1 MTEASGKRVNT
12 PSDLEVRREAIIA
25 CRDPSRTCI
34 TVCGGTGCRVYGSE
48 KVIDAL
54 RAEIARKGIEADVR
68 MTGCHGFCEQGPVMV
83 IQPQGIFYKSVK
95 LEDVPDII
103 HKTVERDEIIERLLY
118 TDPITDEK
126 IVHEHQVPFYARQ
139 TRHLLNL
146 NGLIDPTSIEDYIAI
161 GGYGALAKVL
171 GGMSPEEVIETISKA
186 GLRGRG
192 GAGFPTG
199 LKWKFCRAAPGDVK
213 YVICNADEGDPGAY
227 MDRSIVEGNPHRVLE
242 GMIIGAYAIGAAHGF
257 IYIRAEYPLAIKHL
271 EIALAQMSEHGLLGE
286 NILGSG
292 FDFDIEIRIGAG
304 AFVCGEE
311 TALMASIEGQIG
323 EPRPRPPFPAQS
335 GLWGQPTNIN
345 NVKSW
350 ANVPLIMEKGADWYA
365 SIGTEDSKG
374 TKIFSMVG
382 KINNTGLVEVPMG
395 ISLRELIYEIGGGIP
410 AGKAFKAAQLG
421 GPSGGCI
428 PAEHL
433 DVPIDYQSLA
443 SLGAIMGSGGLVI
456 TDEDTCMV
464 DLARYFM
471 SFTQEESCGKCV
483 PCRVGTKAM
492 LSTLERICAGQ
503 GQPGD
508 IEYLEELA
516 QEVKA
521 SSLCGLGQTAPNPVL
536 TTIRYFRDE
545 YEAHIRERRCPAGD
559 CTALVRAKCV
569 NACPAEVDV
578 PSYVS
583 LVAQGYYAEALQVHR
598 RRNPFALACGRICP
612 AFCETKCRRVELDQP
627 VAIRQIKRFMA
638 DHELEQP
645 WTPPQLE
652 GPKMEKVAVIGA
664 GPAGLTAALR
674 LAQKGYPVTVF
685 EALPV
690 AGGMMAV
697 GIPEYRL
704 PRDILNVEIENIE
717 RAGVEIRLNTVLGTD
732 FSLDELLDRDG
743 YRSVILAVGAHKSR
757 ELGLEGEEMEGVYHG
772 TQFLRDI
779 ALGNPPDGSTELAEV
794 LRGKRVAVVGGGDVA
809 IDAVRSAWRLN
820 AAEVHL
826 VYRRSRADMPAHDDE
841 VEGAE
846 KEGIHFHFLTNPS
859 RVIGNGKVAGVE
871 LIRQELGEFDA
882 SGRRR
887 PTPIAGSEFTLN
899 VEVLIPAI
907 GQEPDLT
914 WKDGDST
921 IETGRG
927 ATLIVNE
934 GLATTRAGVFA
945 AGDAVL
951 GPATVIEA
959 VAQGNQVAD
968 EVDHYLRTGRSELIV
983 VRPGYE
989 IIEQQFDLEQYAEA
1003 TRPQTREI
1011 PVEERRGNFDEVE
1024 LLFDEKTIREECKR
1038 CLRCDLEWL
1047 EEMGLEYAPVP
1058 ERELVVERPVLPALD
1073 GRPGSE
1079 GEGRSA

>member
-1 MTEASGKRVNT
+1 MTRASGKRVNT
-12 PSDLEVRREAIIA
+12 PSDLETRREAIVA
-25 CRDPSRTCI
+25 SRDSSRTCVTI
-34 TVCGGTGCRVYGSE
+34 CGGTGCRVYGSE
-48 KVIDAL
+48 KVIETL
-54 RAEIARKGIEADVR
+54 RAGISKRGIEADVR
-68 MTGCHGFCEQGPVMV
+68 MTGCHGFCEQGPVVV
-83 IQPQGIFYKSVK
+83 IQPQGIFYRSVK

-103 HKTVERDEIIERLLY
+103 HETLEQGKVIERLLY
-118 TDPITDEK
+118 ADPITGEK
-126 IVHEHQVPFYARQ
+126 IVHEHDVPFYARQ
-139 TRHLLNL
+139 TRHLLSL
-146 NGLIDPTSIEDYIAI
+146 NGLIDPTSIEDYIAV
-161 GGYGALAKVL
+161 GGYGALAKML
-171 GGMSPEEVIETISKA
+171 SGMSPEEVIGEVSRA

-192 GAGFPTG
+192 GAGFSTG
-199 LKWKFCRAAPGDVK
+199 LKWEFCRHAPGDVK
-213 YVICNADEGDPGAY
+213 YIVCNADEGDPGAY

-242 GMIIGAYAIGAAHGF
+242 GMLIGAYAIGAARGF
-257 IYIRAEYPLAIKHL
+257 IYIRGEYPLAIKHL
-271 EIALAQMSEHGLLGE
+271 EIALEQMREYGLLGN

-292 FDFDIEIRIGAG
+292 FDFDVEIRMGAG

-311 TALMASIEGQIG
+311 TALMASIEGRVG

-335 GLWGQPTNIN
+335 GLWGKPTNIN

-350 ANVPLIMEKGADWYA
+350 ANIPLIIEKGADWYA
-365 SIGTEDSKG
+365 SIGTENSKG

-395 ISLRELIYEIGGGIP
+395 ISLRELVYEIGGGIP
-410 AGKAFKAAQLG
+410 GGKAFKAAQIG

-433 DVPIDYQSLA
+433 GVPIDYQSLT

-516 QEVKA
+516 REVKA

-545 YEAHIRERRCPAGD
+545 YEAHIREHRCAAGV
-559 CTALVRAKCV
+559 CTALVRAKCT

-578 PSYVS
+578 PSYIS
-583 LVAQGYYAEALQVHR
+583 LVAQGRYAEALEVHR
-598 RRNPFALACGRICP
+598 RRNPFALACGRVCP
-612 AFCETKCRRVELDQP
+612 AFCEAKCRRTELDQP

-638 DHELEQP
+638 DHELERP
-645 WTPPQLE
+645 WTPPLLE
-652 GPKMEKVAVIGA
+652 EAKTEKVAVIGA

-704 PRDILNVEIENIE
+704 PRDILDAEIENIK
-717 RAGVEIRLNTVLGTD
+717 RAGVEIRLNAALGKD
-732 FSLDELLDRDG
+732 FTLGDLLDGDG
-743 YRSVILAVGAHKSR
+743 YKAVILTIGAHKSR
-757 ELGLEGEEMEGVYHG
+757 ELHVEGEEMEGVYHG
-772 TQFLRDI
+772 TQFLCDI
-779 ALGNPPDGSTELAEV
+779 ALGKSPDV
-794 LRGKRVAVVGGGDVA
+794 RGKRVAVVGGGDVA
-809 IDAVRSAWRLN
+809 IDAVRSAWRLG

-826 VYRRSRADMPAHDDE
+826 VYRRSRADMPARDDE
-841 VEGAE
+841 VEAAE
-846 KEGIHFHFLTNPS
+846 KEGIQFHFLTNPS
-859 RVIGNGKVAGVE
+859 RVIGNDKVTGVE
-871 LIRQELGEFDA
+871 LLRQELGAFDT

-887 PTPIAGSEFTLN
+887 PVPIPGSEFTLDIDI
-899 VEVLIPAI
+899 LIPAI
-907 GQEPDLT
+907 GQEPDIS
-914 WKDGDST
+914 WMDGDST

-927 ATLIVNE
+927 ATFTVNA
-934 GLATTRAGVFA
+934 GLTTTCAGVFA

-951 GPATVIEA
+951 GPATVIQA
-959 VAQGNQVAD
+959 VTQGNRVAD
-968 EVDHYLRTGRSELIV
+968 TVDNYLRTGRSELVV

-989 IIEQQFDLEQYAEA
+989 VIEQQFDLEQYAEA
-1003 TRPQTREI
+1003 TRPQTQEI
-1011 PVEERRGNFDEVE
+1011 PVEERYGNFNEVE
-1024 LLFDEKTIREECKR
+1024 LLFDEETVQEECKR

-1047 EEMGLEYAPVP
+1047 ETMELEHTPAP
-1058 ERELVVERPVLPALD
+1058 ERALVVE
-1073 GRPGSE
+1073 GRDT
-1079 GEGRSA
+1079 

>member
-1 MTEASGKRVNT
+1 MTRASGKRMNT
-12 PSDLEVRREAIIA
+12 PSDLEARRKAIVA
-25 CRDPSRTCI
+25 TRDPNRTCVTI
-34 TVCGGTGCRVYGSE
+34 CGGTGCRVYGSE

-54 RAEIARKGIEADVR
+54 RGEISRNGIEADVR
-68 MTGCHGFCEQGPVMV
+68 MTGCHGFCEQGPVLV

-95 LEDVPDII
+95 VEDVSDII
-103 HKTVERDEIIERLLY
+103 HKTVGRGEVIERLLY
-118 TDPITDEK
+118 ADPITGEK
-126 IVHEHQVPFYARQ
+126 IVHEHEVPFYARQ

-146 NGLIDPTSIEDYIAI
+146 NGLIDPTSIEDYIAV

-171 GGMSPEEVIETISKA
+171 GKMSPEEVIETVSKS

-199 LKWKFCRAAPGDVK
+199 LKWKFCRDAPGDVK
-213 YVICNADEGDPGAY
+213 YVVCNADEGDPGAY

-242 GMIIGAYAIGAAHGF
+242 GMIIGAYAIGAERGF
-257 IYIRAEYPLAIKHL
+257 VYIRGEYPLAVKHL
-271 EIALAQMSEHGLLGE
+271 AIALEQMHESGLLGE

-292 FDFDIEIRIGAG
+292 FDFDVEIRMGAG

-311 TALMASIEGQIG
+311 TALMASIEGQVG

-335 GLWGQPTNIN
+335 GLWGRPTNIN

-350 ANVPLIMEKGADWYA
+350 ANVPMIIEKGGDWYA

-374 TKIFSMVG
+374 TKVFSMVG

-410 AGKAFKAAQLG
+410 GGKAFKAAQIG

-433 DVPIDYQSLA
+433 DVPIDYKSLT

-471 SFTQEESCGKCV
+471 NFTQEESCGKCV
-483 PCRVGTKAM
+483 PCRMGTKAM

-545 YEAHIRERRCPAGD
+545 YEAHIREHRCPAGV
-559 CTALVRAKCV
+559 CTALVRAKCT

-583 LVAQGYYAEALQVHR
+583 LVAQGRYAEALEVHR
-598 RRNPFALACGRICP
+598 RRNPFALACGRVCP
-612 AFCETKCRRVELDQP
+612 AFCEIKCRRVELDQP

-638 DHELEQP
+638 DHEIEQP

-652 GPKMEKVAVIGA
+652 EPKTEKVAVIGA

-704 PRDILNVEIENIE
+704 PCDILNVEIENIE
-717 RAGVEIRLNTVLGTD
+717 RAGVEIKLNTALGKD
-732 FSLDELLDRDG
+732 FTLDDLLDGDG
-743 YRSVILAVGAHKSR
+743 YGDGYKAVILAIGAHKSR
-757 ELGLEGEEMEGVYHG
+757 ELRIEGEEMEGVYHG

-779 ALGNPPDGSTELAEV
+779 ALGQVTDGSTDLAEA
-794 LRGKRVAVVGGGDVA
+794 LTGKRVAVVGGGDVA

-826 VYRRSRADMPAHDDE
+826 VYRRSRADMPARADE
-841 VEGAE
+841 VEAAE
-846 KEGIHFHFLTNPS
+846 KEGIQFHFLTNPS
-859 RVIGNGKVAGVE
+859 RVIGNGKVTGVE
-871 LIRQELGEFDA
+871 LLRQELGEFDT

-887 PTPIAGSEFTLN
+887 PVPIAGSEFTLD
-899 VEVLIPAI
+899 VDVLIPAI
-907 GQEPDLT
+907 GQEPDLA
-914 WKDGDST
+914 WMDGDSG
-921 IETGRG
+921 IETQRG
-927 ATLIVNE
+927 ATFTVND

-945 AGDAVL
+945 AGDVVL

-959 VAQGNQVAD
+959 VAQGNRVAD
-968 EVDHYLRTGRSELIV
+968 TVGNYLRTGRSEFV
-983 VRPGYE
+983 AVRPGYE
-989 IIEQQFDLEQYAEA
+989 VVEQQFDLEQYAKA
-1003 TRPQTREI
+1003 TRPPTREI
-1011 PVEERRGNFDEVE
+1011 PIEERRSSFDEVE
-1024 LLFDEKTIREECKR
+1024 LLFDEETVQEECKR

-1047 EEMGLEYAPVP
+1047 ESMGLGPVPVP
-1058 ERELVVERPVLPALD
+1058 ERVLVVERRGDA
-1073 GRPGSE
+1073 
-1079 GEGRSA
+1079 

>member
-1 MTEASGKRVNT
+1 MTKTSGKRVNT
-12 PSDLEVRREAIIA
+12 PSDLEIRRKAIVA
-25 CRDPSRTCI
+25 SHDPNRTCVTI
-34 TVCGGTGCRVYGSE
+34 CGGTGCRVYGSE

-54 RAEIARKGIEADVR
+54 RTEISRNGVEADVR
-68 MTGCHGFCEQGPVMV
+68 MTGCHGFCEQGPVVV

-95 LEDVPDII
+95 PEDVPDII
-103 HKTVERDEIIERLLY
+103 HETLEQGKVVERLLY
-118 TDPITDEK
+118 TDPVTGEK
-126 IVHEHQVPFYARQ
+126 IVHEHEVPFYARQ

-161 GGYGALAKVL
+161 GGYGALAKAL
-171 GGMSPEEVIETISKA
+171 GEMSPEKVIEKISQA

-192 GAGFPTG
+192 GAGFSTG
-199 LKWKFCRAAPGDVK
+199 LKWRFCRDAPGDVK

-242 GMIIGAYAIGAAHGF
+242 GMIIGAYAIGAARGF
-257 IYIRAEYPLAIKHL
+257 IYIRGEYPLAVKHL
-271 EIALAQMSEHGLLGE
+271 EIALEQMHEFGLLGE

-292 FDFDIEIRIGAG
+292 FDFDIEIQIGAG

-311 TALMASIEGQIG
+311 TALMASIEGQVG

-350 ANVPLIMEKGADWYA
+350 ANVSLIIEKGAEWYA

-410 AGKAFKAAQLG
+410 GGKAFKAAQIG

-433 DVPIDYQSLA
+433 GVPIDYKSLT

-492 LSTLERICAGQ
+492 LETLERICAGQ
-503 GQPGD
+503 GRKGD
-508 IEYLEELA
+508 VEYLIELGE
-516 QEVKA
+516 EVKR
-521 SSLCGLGQTAPNPVL
+521 SSLCALGGTAPNPVL

-545 YEAHIRERRCPAGD
+545 YEAHIREHRCPAGV
-559 CTALVRAKCV
+559 CTALVRAKCT

-583 LVAQGYYAEALQVHR
+583 LVAQGRYAEALEVHR
-598 RRNPFALACGRICP
+598 RRNPFALACGRVCP
-612 AFCETKCRRVELDQP
+612 AFCEAKCRRAELDQP

-638 DHELEQP
+638 DHELERP
-645 WTPPQLE
+645 WTPRLE
-652 GPKMEKVAVIGA
+652 EPRTDKVAVIGA

-704 PRDILNVEIENIE
+704 PRDILNVEIENIK
-717 RAGVEIRLNTVLGTD
+717 RAGVELRLNTALGKD
-732 FSLDELLDRDG
+732 FTLDDLLDRDG
-743 YRSVILAVGAHKSR
+743 YKALILAIGAHKSR
-757 ELGLEGEEMEGVYHG
+757 ELRIEGEGMEGVYHG

-779 ALGNPPDGSTELAEV
+779 ALGQALDLT
-794 LRGKRVAVVGGGDVA
+794 GKRVAVVGGGDVA
-809 IDAVRSAWRLN
+809 IDAARSAWRLG

-826 VYRRSRADMPAHDDE
+826 VYRRSRVDMPARDDE
-841 VEGAE
+841 VEAAE
-846 KEGIHFHFLTNPS
+846 KEGIQLHFLTNPS
-859 RVIGNGKVAGVE
+859 RVIGNGKVTGVE
-871 LIRQELGEFDA
+871 LLRQELGEFDA

-887 PTPIAGSEFTLN
+887 PALIPGSEFTLE
-899 VEVLIPAI
+899 VDVLIPAI
-907 GQEPDLT
+907 GQEPDLA
-914 WKDGDST
+914 WMDGDGT
-921 IETGRG
+921 IETSRG
-927 ATLIVNE
+927 ATFIVNN
-934 GLATTRAGVFA
+934 GLATTRPGVFA
-945 AGDAVL
+945 AGDAAL

-959 VAQGNQVAD
+959 VAQGNCVAD
-968 EVDHYLRTGRSELIV
+968 TVDNYLRTGRSELVV
-983 VRPGYE
+983 VRPGYQV
-989 IIEQQFDLEQYAEA
+989 IEQLFDLEQYAEA

-1011 PVEERRGNFDEVE
+1011 PLEERRGNFDEVE
-1024 LLFDEKTIREECKR
+1024 LLFDKETVQEECKR

-1047 EEMGLEYAPVP
+1047 ETMGLEYTPLP
-1058 ERELVVERPVLPALD
+1058 EQVLVAERRGA
-1073 GRPGSE
+1073 
-1079 GEGRSA
+1079 

>member
-1 MTEASGKRVNT
+1 MTKASGKRVNT
-12 PSDLEVRREAIIA
+12 PSDLGARRKAIA
-25 CRDPSRTCI
+25 ASRDPNRTCVTI
-34 TVCGGTGCRVYGSE
+34 CGGTGCRVYGSE
-48 KVIDAL
+48 KVINAL
-54 RAEIARKGIEADVR
+54 RAEICRSGIEADVR
-68 MTGCHGFCEQGPVMV
+68 MTGCHGFCEQGPVVV

-95 LEDVPDII
+95 LEDVPDVI
-103 HKTVERDEIIERLLY
+103 HETLEQGKIIERLLY
-118 TDPITDEK
+118 TDPITGAK
-126 IVHEHQVPFYARQ
+126 IVHEQEVPFYAKQ
-139 TRHLLNL
+139 TRYLLNL
-146 NGLIDPTSIEDYIAI
+146 NGLIDPTSVEDYIAV
-161 GGYGALAKVL
+161 GGYRALAKVL
-171 GGMSPEEVIETISKA
+171 GGMSPEEVIEEVSRA

-199 LKWKFCRAAPGDVK
+199 LKWKFCRDAPGDVK
-213 YVICNADEGDPGAY
+213 YIICNADEGDPGAY

-242 GMIIGAYAIGAAHGF
+242 GMIVGAYAIGAARGF
-257 IYIRAEYPLAIKHL
+257 VYIRAEYPLAVKHL
-271 EIALAQMSEHGLLGE
+271 EIALKQMHEYGLLGE

-292 FDFDIEIRIGAG
+292 FDFDIEIRMGAG

-311 TALMASIEGQIG
+311 TALMASIEGRVG

-335 GLWGQPTNIN
+335 GLWGKPTNIN

-350 ANVPLIMEKGADWYA
+350 ANVPLIIEKGADWYA

-395 ISLRELIYEIGGGIP
+395 ISLRELIYEIGGGVP
-410 AGKAFKAAQLG
+410 GGKAFKAAQIG

-428 PAEHL
+428 PTEHL
-433 DVPIDYQSLA
+433 HVPIDYESLT
-443 SLGAIMGSGGLVI
+443 SLGAIMGSGGLVV

-503 GQPGD
+503 GRPGD

-516 QEVKA
+516 REVKA

-545 YEAHIRERRCPAGD
+545 YEAHIREHRCPAGV
-559 CTALVRAKCV
+559 CTALVRAKCA

-583 LVAQGYYAEALQVHR
+583 LVAQGRYADALEVHR
-598 RRNPFALACGRICP
+598 RRNPFALACGRVCP
-612 AFCETKCRRVELDQP
+612 AFCETKCRRTELDQP

-638 DHELEQP
+638 DHELERP
-645 WTPPQLE
+645 WTPPLLE
-652 GPKMEKVAVIGA
+652 EPKMEKVAVIGA

-704 PRDILNVEIENIE
+704 PHDVLHVEIENIK
-717 RAGVEIRLNTVLGTD
+717 RAGVEIRLNTALGKD
-732 FSLDELLDRDG
+732 FSIDDLLAPPASLPKLGGTRGG
-743 YRSVILAVGAHKSR
+743 YKAVILAIGAHKSR
-757 ELGLEGEEMEGVYHG
+757 ELRIEGEEMEGVYHG

-779 ALGNPPDGSTELAEV
+779 ALGKAPD

-809 IDAVRSAWRLN
+809 IDAVRSAWRLG
-820 AAEVHL
+820 ASEVHL
-826 VYRRSRADMPAHDDE
+826 VYRRSRPDMPARADE
-841 VEGAE
+841 VEAAE
-846 KEGIHFHFLTNPS
+846 KEGIQFHFLTNPC
-859 RVIGNGKVAGVE
+859 RVISNGKVTGVE
-871 LIRQELGEFDA
+871 LLRQELGAFDT

-887 PTPIAGSEFTLN
+887 PVPIAGSEFTLD
-899 VEVLIPAI
+899 VDVLIPAI
-907 GQEPDLT
+907 GQEPDLF
-914 WKDGDST
+914 WLNGDSG

-927 ATLIVNE
+927 ATFAVNN
-934 GLATTRAGVFA
+934 GLTTTRRGVFA

-968 EVDHYLRTGRSELIV
+968 TVDNYLRTGRSELVV

-989 IIEQQFDLEQYAEA
+989 VIEQLFDLEQYAEA

-1011 PVEERRGNFDEVE
+1011 PIEERRGNFDEVE
-1024 LLFDEKTIREECKR
+1024 LLFDEETVQEECKR

-1047 EEMGLEYAPVP
+1047 ETMGLELTPIQERVLVAERTDSP
-1058 ERELVVERPVLPALD
+1058 ERSR
-1073 GRPGSE
+1073 R
-1079 GEGRSA
+1079 RSA

>member
-1 MTEASGKRVNT
+1 MTEASDKWVNT
-12 PSDLEVRREAIIA
+12 PSDLEAKRKAIIA
-25 CRDPSRTCI
+25 GRDSGRSCV

-54 RAEIARKGIEADVR
+54 RAQIARNGIEADVR
-68 MTGCHGFCEQGPVMV
+68 MTGCHGFCEQGPVVV
-83 IQPQGIFYKSVK
+83 IQPQGIFYRSVK
-95 LEDVPDII
+95 LEDVLDIVSR
-103 HKTVERDEIIERLLY
+103 TLGRGEVIERLLY
-118 TDPITDEK
+118 TDPITGER
-126 IVHEHQVPFYARQ
+126 IVHEHDVPFYAKQ
-139 TRHLLNL
+139 TRHLLNF
-146 NGLIDPTSIEDYIAI
+146 NGLIDPTSIEDYIAV
-161 GGYGALAKVL
+161 GGYRALAMVMDGMLPEKVI
-171 GGMSPEEVIETISKA
+171 EEVSKA

-199 LKWKFCRAAPGDVK
+199 LKWRFCRASPGDVK
-213 YVICNADEGDPGAY
+213 YIICNADEGDPGAY

-242 GMIIGAYAIGAAHGF
+242 GMVIGAYAIGASRGF
-257 IYIRAEYPLAIKHL
+257 IYIRAEYPLAVEHL
-271 EIALAQMSEHGLLGE
+271 KIALEQMYTYGLLGA

-292 FDFDIEIRIGAG
+292 FDLDIEIRMGAG

-311 TALMASIEGQIG
+311 TALMASIEGKVG
-323 EPRPRPPFPAQS
+323 EPRPRPPFPAQR
-335 GLWGQPTNIN
+335 GLWGRPTNIN

-350 ANVPLIMEKGADWYA
+350 ANVPLIIEKGADWYA
-365 SIGTEDSKG
+365 SIGTDDSKG

-410 AGKAFKAAQLG
+410 RGKAFKAAQIG

-428 PAEHL
+428 PAQHL
-433 DVPIDYQSLA
+433 DVPIDYQSLS

-471 SFTQEESCGKCV
+471 SFTQDESCGKCV

-516 QEVKA
+516 GEVKA

-536 TTIRYFRDE
+536 TTIRHFRDE
-545 YEAHIRERRCPAGD
+545 YEAHIREHRCPAGV
-559 CTALVRAKCV
+559 CTALVRARCV

-583 LVAQGYYAEALQVHR
+583 LTAQGRYAEALEVHR
-598 RRNPFALACGRICP
+598 RRNPFALACGRVCP
-612 AFCETKCRRVELDQP
+612 AFCETKCRRIELDQP

-638 DHELEQP
+638 DHELERP
-645 WTPPQLE
+645 WTPPRLE
-652 GPKMEKVAVIGA
+652 EPKAEKVAVIGA

-704 PRDILNVEIENIE
+704 PRDILNVEIENVR
-717 RAGVEIRLNTVLGTD
+717 RAGVEIRLNTALGRD
-732 FSLDELLDRDG
+732 FTLDTLLDRDG
-743 YRSVILAVGAHKSR
+743 YRSVILAIGAHKSR
-757 ELGLEGEEMEGVYHG
+757 ELGIKGEEMEGVYHG

-779 ALGNPPDGSTELAEV
+779 ALSEAPDLG
-794 LRGKRVAVVGGGDVA
+794 GKRVAVVGGGDVA
-809 IDAVRSAWRLN
+809 IDAARSAWRLG
-820 AAEVHL
+820 AEVHL
-826 VYRRSRADMPAHDDE
+826 VYRRSRADMPARGDE
-841 VEGAE
+841 VEAAMAE
-846 KEGIHFHFLTNPS
+846 GVQFHFLSNPS
-859 RVIGNGKVAGVE
+859 QVTGDGKVKGVE
-871 LIRQELGEFDA
+871 LQRQELGAFDA

-887 PTPIAGSEFTLN
+887 PVPVAGSESTLE
-899 VEVLIPAI
+899 VDVLIPAI
-907 GQEPDLT
+907 GQEPELA
-914 WKDGDST
+914 WMGGESM
-921 IETGRG
+921 IEAGRG
-927 ATLIVNE
+927 ATLTVSE
-934 GLATTRAGVFA
+934 WLSTARAGVFA
-945 AGDAVL
+945 AGDVVL

-959 VAQGNQVAD
+959 VAQGNRVA
-968 EVDHYLRTGRSELIV
+968 EVVDNYLRTGEVGLSMD
-983 VRPGYE
+983 RPGFE
-989 IIEQQFDLEQYAEA
+989 IVEQQFNMEQYAAA
-1003 TRPQTREI
+1003 TRLQTREI

-1024 LLFDEKTIREECKR
+1024 RALDEETIQEECKR

-1047 EEMGLEYAPVP
+1047 EVMELEHARFP
-1058 ERELVVERPVLPALD
+1058 EQELVIERRRA
-1073 GRPGSE
+1073 
-1079 GEGRSA
+1079 

>member
-1 MTEASGKRVNT
+1 MSEASGNRVNT
-12 PSDLEVRREAIIA
+12 PSDLEARREAIVA
-25 CRDPSRTCI
+25 CRDPSRTCV

-83 IQPQGIFYKSVK
+83 MQPQGIFYKSVK

-118 TDPITDEK
+118 TDPITGEK

-171 GGMSPEEVIETISKA
+171 GGMSPDEVIETISQA

-242 GMIIGAYAIGAAHGF
+242 GMVIGAYAIGAAHGF

-292 FDFDIEIRIGAG
+292 FDLDIEIRIGAG

-350 ANVPLIMEKGADWYA
+350 ANVPLIMEKGADWYT
-365 SIGTEDSKG
+365 SIGTQDSKG

-410 AGKAFKAAQLG
+410 AGKAFKAAQIG

-503 GQPGD
+503 GRPGD

-545 YEAHIRERRCPAGD
+545 YEAHIRELRCPAGD
-559 CTALVRAKCV
+559 CIALVRAKCV

-598 RRNPFALACGRICP
+598 QRNPFTLACGRVCP

-638 DHELEQP
+638 DHELEKP
-645 WTPPQLE
+645 WTPPRLE
-652 GPKMEKVAVIGA
+652 EPKAEKVAVIGA

-674 LAQKGYPVTVF
+674 LAQKGYPVTVY

-717 RAGVEIRLNTVLGTD
+717 RAGVEIRLNRALGTD
-732 FSLDELLDRDG
+732 FTLDDLLDRDG
-743 YRSVILAVGAHKSR
+743 YSSVILAVGAHKSR
-757 ELGLEGEEMEGVYHG
+757 ELGIEGEEMEGVYHG

-779 ALGNPPDGSTELAEV
+779 ALGNPPD

-826 VYRRSRADMPAHDDE
+826 IYRRSRVDMPAHDDQ

-846 KEGIHFHFLTNPS
+846 QEGVHFHFLTNPS
-859 RVIGNGKVAGVE
+859 RIVGNGKVAGVE
-871 LIRQELGEFDA
+871 LLRQELGEFDA

-887 PTPIAGSEFTLN
+887 PAPIPGSEFMLN

-907 GQEPDLT
+907 GQEPDLA
-914 WKDGDST
+914 WMDGHNAV
-921 IETGRG
+921 ETGRG
-927 ATLIVNE
+927 ATLIVND
-934 GLATTRAGVFA
+934 GLAATRAGVFA

-951 GPATVIEA
+951 GPATVIQA

-968 EVDHYLRTGRSELIV
+968 TVDNYLRTGRSELLVI
-983 VRPGYE
+983 RPGYE
-989 IIEQQFDLEQYAEA
+989 IIEQQFDMEQYAEA
-1003 TRPQTREI
+1003 VRPKKREI

-1024 LLFDEKTIREECKR
+1024 LLFDENIIQEECKR

-1047 EEMGLEYAPVP
+1047 EAMRLEHKPVP
-1058 ERELVVERPVLPALD
+1058 KREPVDEMPVLPV
-1073 GRPGSE
+1073 PSE
-1079 GEGRSA
+1079 GEVRSA

>member
-1 MTEASGKRVNT
+1 MTEAAKKRLAS
-12 PSDLEVRREAIIA
+12 PADLEALRERLIAEADPNRRRI
-25 CRDPSRTCI
+25 R
-34 TVCGGTGCRVYGSE
+34 VCDGTGCRALGSRQVMANLRDGLE
-48 KVIDAL
+48 KQGLSGEVEVVA
-54 RAEIARKGIEADVR
+54 
-68 MTGCHGFCEQGPVMV
+68 TGCPGFCEQGPLVTLD
-83 IQPQGIFYKSVK
+83 PDGIAYIHVGVEDAIRIVDESV
-95 LEDVPDII
+95 VGGQ
-103 HKTVERDEIIERLLY
+103 IIEQLLY
-118 TDPITDEK
+118 VEPGAESA
-126 IVHEHQVPFYARQ
+126 IVHEQELPFYTRQ
-139 TRHLLNL
+139 MRRALALS
-146 NGLIDPTSIEDYIAI
+146 GQIDPTSIEDYIAA
-161 GGYGALAKVL
+161 GGYTALSKALHQMTPEGVI
-171 GGMSPEEVIETISKA
+171 EEVRRS

-199 LKWKFCRAAPGDVK
+199 TKWLFCRQSPGEVK
-213 YVICNADEGDPGAY
+213 YVICNADEGDPGAF
-227 MDRSIVEGNPHRVLE
+227 MDRSILEGNPHSVLE
-242 GMIIGAYAIGAAHGF
+242 GMIIGAYAMGAARGF
-257 IYIRAEYPLAIKHL
+257 VYIRAEYPLAIKHL
-271 EIALAQMSEHGLLGE
+271 RVALEQMREYGLLGE

-292 FDFDIEIRIGAG
+292 LSFDIEMQMGAG

-311 TALMASIEGQIG
+311 TALMASIEGRIG

-350 ANVPLIMEKGADWYA
+350 ANVSLIIAKGADWFA
-365 SIGTEDSKG
+365 EVGTEDSKG
-374 TKIFSMVG
+374 TIIFALVG
-382 KINNTGLVEVPMG
+382 KIRNTGLVEVPIG
-395 ISLRELIYEIGGGIP
+395 ISLRELIYEIGGGVP
-410 AGKAFKAAQLG
+410 DGRAFKAAQIG

-433 DVPIDYQSLA
+433 DVPIDYKSLS

-503 GQPGD
+503 GRPDD

-516 QEVKA
+516 VEVRA

-545 YEAHIRERRCPAGD
+545 YESHIREHRCPAGV

-583 LVAQGYYAEALQVHR
+583 LAGQGRYAEALEVHR
-598 RRNPFALACGRICP
+598 RRNPFALACGRVCP
-612 AFCETKCRRVELDQP
+612 AFCETKCRRAELDQP
-627 VAIRQIKRFMA
+627 IAVRQIKRFMA
-638 DHELEQP
+638 DHEIEQP
-645 WTPPQLE
+645 WTPPRLE
-652 GPKMEKVAVIGA
+652 GLKTEKVAVIGA

-704 PRDILNVEIENIE
+704 PRKILNMEIENIK
-717 RAGVEIRLNTVLGTD
+717 RAGVEIRLNTALGTD
-732 FSLDELLDRDG
+732 LSLDDLFDRDD
-743 YRSVILAVGAHKSR
+743 YRAVILAMGAHKSR
-757 ELGLEGEEMEGVYHG
+757 ELRVEGEDMGGVYHG

-779 ALGNPPDGSTELAEV
+779 ALGQIPD

-809 IDAVRSAWRLN
+809 IDAVRSAWRSG

-826 VYRRSRADMPAHDDE
+826 VYRRSRVDMPARDDE
-841 VEGAE
+841 VEAAE
-846 KEGIHFHFLTNPS
+846 KEGVQFHFLTNPS
-859 RVIGNGKVAGVE
+859 RVKGNGKVIGVE
-871 LIRQELGEFDA
+871 LVRQELGEFDS

-887 PTPIAGSEFTLN
+887 PVPVDGSEFTLD
-899 VEVLIPAI
+899 VDMLIPAI
-907 GQEPDLT
+907 GQEPELD
-914 WKDGDST
+914 WMDGDST

-927 ATLIVNE
+927 ATVIVSE
-934 GLATTRAGVFA
+934 GLTTTRAGVFA
-945 AGDAVL
+945 AGDVVL

-959 VAQGNQVAD
+959 VAQGNCVAD
-968 EVDHYLRTGRSELIV
+968 TVDNYLRTGRSELV
-983 VRPGYE
+983 VIRPGYE
-989 IIEQQFDLEQYAEA
+989 VIEQQFDLDQYTEA

-1011 PVEERRGNFDEVE
+1011 PVAKRRENFHEVE
-1024 LLFDEKTIREECKR
+1024 LLFDEKVTQEECKR
-1038 CLRCDLEWL
+1038 CLRCDLEWI
-1047 EEMGLEYAPVP
+1047 ETMGLEYAPVP
-1058 ERELVVERPVLPALD
+1058 ERLLVAATTGDPDPSHRRGA
-1073 GRPGSE
+1073 
-1079 GEGRSA
+1079 

>member
-1 MTEASGKRVNT
+1 MTEASSKRMNT
-12 PSDLEVRREAIIA
+12 PSNLEARRKAIVA
-25 CRDPSRTCI
+25 SRDTNRTCV

-54 RAEIARKGIEADVR
+54 RAEITRNGIEADVR
-68 MTGCHGFCEQGPVMV
+68 MTGCHGFCEQGPVVV

-95 LEDVPDII
+95 LEDVPDIL
-103 HKTVERDEIIERLLY
+103 HKTVARGEVIERLLY
-118 TDPITDEK
+118 TDPITSEK
-126 IVHEHQVPFYARQ
+126 IVHEHEVPFYARQ

-161 GGYGALAKVL
+161 GGYGALAEVL
-171 GGMSPEEVIETISKA
+171 GGMSPEEVIEKVSSA

-192 GAGFPTG
+192 GAGFSTG
-199 LKWKFCRAAPGDVK
+199 LKWKLCRNAPGDVK
-213 YVICNADEGDPGAY
+213 YIVCNADEGDPGAY

-242 GMIIGAYAIGAAHGF
+242 GMIIGAYAIGAARGF
-257 IYIRAEYPLAIKHL
+257 VYIRGEYPLAIKHL
-271 EIALAQMSEHGLLGE
+271 EIALEQMREYGLLGE
-286 NILGSG
+286 NILGSN
-292 FDFDIEIRIGAG
+292 FDFDIEIRMGAG

-311 TALMASIEGQIG
+311 TALMASIEGRVG
-323 EPRPRPPFPAQS
+323 EPHPRPPFPAQS
-335 GLWGQPTNIN
+335 GLWGKPTNIN

-350 ANVPLIMEKGADWYA
+350 ANVPLIIEKEGDWYA

-410 AGKAFKAAQLG
+410 AGKAFKAAQIG

-433 DVPIDYQSLA
+433 DVPIDYQSLN
-443 SLGAIMGSGGLVI
+443 SLGAIMGSGSLVI

-503 GQPGD
+503 GQPSD
-508 IEYLEELA
+508 IEYLVELA
-516 QEVKA
+516 REVKA
-521 SSLCGLGQTAPNPVL
+521 SALCGLGQTAPNPVL

-545 YEAHIRERRCPAGD
+545 YEAHIREHRCPAGV
-559 CTALVRAKCV
+559 CTALVRAKCT
-569 NACPAEVDV
+569 NACPAQVDV
-578 PSYVS
+578 PSYVA
-583 LVAQGYYAEALQVHR
+583 LVAQGRYADALEVHR
-598 RRNPFALACGRICP
+598 RRNPFALACGRVCP
-612 AFCETKCRRVELDQP
+612 AFCEDKCRRAELDEP
-627 VAIRQIKRFMA
+627 VAIRQIKRFMT
-638 DHELEQP
+638 DHELSVP
-645 WTPPQLE
+645 WTPRSLE
-652 GPKMEKVAVIGA
+652 EAKTEKVAVIGA

-685 EALPV
+685 ESLPV

-704 PRDILNVEIENIE
+704 PHDVLNVEIENIK
-717 RAGVEIRLNTVLGTD
+717 RAGVEIRLNTALGKD
-732 FSLDELLDRDG
+732 FTLDDLLLLPASPPRWGGTGGG
-743 YRSVILAVGAHKSR
+743 YKAVILAIGAHKSR
-757 ELGLEGEEMEGVYHG
+757 ELRIEGEEMEGVYHG

-779 ALGNPPDGSTELAEV
+779 ALGKAPN

-809 IDAVRSAWRLN
+809 IDAVRSAWRLG

-826 VYRRSRADMPAHDDE
+826 VYRRSRPDMPARDDE
-841 VEGAE
+841 VEAAE
-846 KEGIHFHFLTNPS
+846 KEGIQFHFLTNPS
-859 RVIGNGKVAGVE
+859 RVIGNGKVTGVE
-871 LIRQELGEFDA
+871 LLRQELGKFDT

-887 PTPIAGSEFTLN
+887 PAPIPGSEFTLD
-899 VEVLIPAI
+899 VDVLIPAI
-907 GQEPDLT
+907 GQEPDLF
-914 WKDGDST
+914 WLDDDSG
-921 IETGRG
+921 IESRRG
-927 ATLIVNE
+927 ATFTVND

-951 GPATVIEA
+951 GPATVIQA

-968 EVDHYLRTGRSELIV
+968 TVDNYLRTGKSELV
-983 VRPGYE
+983 VVSPGYQV
-989 IIEQQFDLEQYAEA
+989 IEQQFDLEQYAEA
-1003 TRPQTREI
+1003 NRPQTQKI
-1011 PVEERRGNFDEVE
+1011 PIEERRGNFDEVE
-1024 LLFDEKTIREECKR
+1024 LLFNEKTIQEECKR

-1047 EEMGLEYAPVP
+1047 ETMGLEYTPIP
-1058 ERELVVERPVLPALD
+1058 ERVLVVERRDA
-1073 GRPGSE
+1073 
-1079 GEGRSA
+1079 

>member
-12 PSDLEVRREAIIA
+12 PSDLEARRETIVAR
-25 CRDPSRTCI
+25 RDPSRTCI

-48 KVIDAL
+48 KVIGAL

-68 MTGCHGFCEQGPVMV
+68 MTGCHGFCEQGPVIV
-83 IQPQGIFYKSVK
+83 IQPQGIFYESVK

-103 HKTVERDEIIERLLY
+103 HRTVDQHEIIEGLLY

-126 IVHEHQVPFYARQ
+126 IVYEHQVPFYARQ

-171 GGMSPEEVIETISKA
+171 GGIPPEEVIETISKA

-213 YVICNADEGDPGAY
+213 YLVCNADEGDPGAY

-311 TALMASIEGQIG
+311 TALMASIEGRIG

-335 GLWGQPTNIN
+335 GLWGKPTNIN

-365 SIGTEDSKG
+365 SIGTENSKG

-456 TDEDTCMV
+456 CDADTCMV

-508 IEYLEELA
+508 IKYLEELA
-516 QEVKA
+516 QEVKT

-583 LVAQGYYAEALQVHR
+583 LVAQGYYAEALEVHR

-612 AFCETKCRRVELDQP
+612 AFCESNCRRAELDQP

-645 WTPPQLE
+645 WSPPQLE
-652 GPKMEKVAVIGA
+652 ESKAEKVAVIGA

-717 RAGVEIRLNTVLGTD
+717 RAGVEIRLNTTLGTD
-732 FSLDELLDRDG
+732 FTLDDLLDRDG

-757 ELGLEGEEMEGVYHG
+757 ELGIDGEEMEGVYHG

-779 ALGNPPDGSTELAEV
+779 ALGQAPDLT
-794 LRGKRVAVVGGGDVA
+794 GKRVAVVGGGDVA
-809 IDAVRSAWRLN
+809 IDAARSAWRLN

-826 VYRRSRADMPAHDDE
+826 VYRRGRADMPAHDDE

-846 KEGIHFHFLTNPS
+846 KEGIRFHFLTNPS
-859 RVIGNGKVAGVE
+859 RAIGNGKLTGIE
-871 LIRQELGEFDA
+871 LLRQELGEFDA

-887 PTPIAGSEFTLN
+887 PAAIPGSEFMLD

-907 GQEPDLT
+907 GQEPDPT
-914 WKDGDST
+914 WKGGNSA

-927 ATLIVNE
+927 EIFVVND
-934 GLATTRAGVFA
+934 GLATTRAGIFA

-959 VAQGNQVAD
+959 VAQGSRVAD
-968 EVDHYLRTGRSELIV
+968 TVDNYLRTGRSELVV

-989 IIEQQFDLEQYAEA
+989 IVEQQFEVEQYAAA
-1003 TRPQTREI
+1003 TRPQTRAI
-1011 PVEERRGNFDEVE
+1011 PVEERRGNFDEVVIP
-1024 LLFDEKTIREECKR
+1024 FDETTIQEECRR

-1047 EEMGLEYAPVP
+1047 EAMGLEYTPVL
-1058 ERELVVERPVLPALD
+1058 ERELVVERPVL
-1073 GRPGSE
+1073 SE
-1079 GEGRSA
+1079 GEGRDA

>member
-1 MTEASGKRVNT
+1 MTEASGKRVNS
-12 PSDLEVRREAIIA
+12 PSDLEARRESIVAL
-25 CRDPSRTCI
+25 RDPSRTCI

-48 KVIDAL
+48 NVIDAL
-54 RAEIARKGIEADVR
+54 RAEIGRIGLEADVR

-83 IQPQGIFYKSVK
+83 IQPHGIFYKSVK
-95 LEDVPDII
+95 LEDVADIV
-103 HKTVERDEIIERLLY
+103 HKTAARNEIIEGLLY
-118 TDPITDEK
+118 TDPVTGEK
-126 IVHEHQVPFYARQ
+126 VAHEHTVPFYARQ

-161 GGYGALAKVL
+161 GGYRALAKVL
-171 GGMSPEEVIETISKA
+171 GGMPPEEVIDTISKA

-199 LKWKFCRAAPGDVK
+199 LKWRLCRAAPGDVK

-242 GMIIGAYAIGAAHGF
+242 GMVIGAYAISAAYGF

-292 FDFDIEIRIGAG
+292 FDFEIEIRIGAG

-311 TALMASIEGQIG
+311 TALMASIEGKIG

-335 GLWGQPTNIN
+335 GLWGKPTNIN

-365 SIGTEDSKG
+365 SIGTEHSKG

-395 ISLRELIYEIGGGIP
+395 TSLRELIYEIGGGVP
-410 AGKAFKAAQLG
+410 GGKAFKAAQIG
-421 GPSGGCI
+421 GPSGGCV
-428 PAEHL
+428 PVAHL
-433 DVPIDYQSLA
+433 DVPIDYHSLS
-443 SLGAIMGSGGLVI
+443 SLGAIMGSGGLVVC
-456 TDEDTCMV
+456 DEDTCMV

-492 LSTLERICAGQ
+492 LSTLERICDGQ

-559 CTALVRAKCV
+559 CTALVRAKCT

-578 PSYVS
+578 PSFVS
-583 LVAQGYYAEALQVHR
+583 LIAQGYYAEALQVHR

-612 AFCETKCRRVELDQP
+612 AFCETKCRRGELDQP

-638 DHELEQP
+638 DHELEVL

-652 GPKMEKVAVIGA
+652 EPKSETVAVIGA

-704 PRDILNVEIENIE
+704 PRHILNVEIENTE
-717 RAGVEIRLNTVLGTD
+717 RAGVEIKLNTALGRD
-732 FSLDELLDRDG
+732 FTLDDLLDRDG
-743 YRSVILAVGAHKSR
+743 YKAVILAIGAHKCR
-757 ELGLEGEEMEGVYHG
+757 ELGIEGDKMEGVYPG

-779 ALGNPPDGSTELAEV
+779 ALGNPPDLGD
-794 LRGKRVAVVGGGDVA
+794 KRVAVVGGGDVA
-809 IDAVRSAWRLN
+809 IDAVRSAWRLG
-820 AAEVHL
+820 ATEVHL

-841 VEGAE
+841 VRAAA
-846 KEGIHFHFLTNPS
+846 KEGIQFHFLTNPS
-859 RVIGNGKVAGVE
+859 RVIGNGKVIGIE
-871 LIRQELGEFDA
+871 LLRQKLGEFDA

-887 PTPIAGSEFTLN
+887 PTPITGSEFTLN

-907 GQEPDLT
+907 GQEPDLS
-914 WKDGDST
+914 WKDSDST
-921 IETGRG
+921 VRAGRG
-927 ATLIVNE
+927 ATLIVND

-951 GPATVIEA
+951 GPATVIQA

-968 EVDHYLRTGRSELIV
+968 EVDHYLRTGRSELVV

-989 IIEQQFDLEQYAEA
+989 IVEQPFDLEQYAEA
-1003 TRPQTREI
+1003 SRPQTREI
-1011 PVEERRGNFDEVE
+1011 PVDERRSNFHEVE
-1024 LLFDEKTIREECKR
+1024 LLLDEKTVQEECKR

-1047 EEMGLEYAPVP
+1047 EAMGLEFTPIP
-1058 ERELVVERPVLPALD
+1058 ERALVVERPVLPFPPVA
-1073 GRPGSE
+1073 SE
-1079 GEGRSA
+1079 GAGRDA

>member
-1 MTEASGKRVNT
+1 MVASR
-12 PSDLEVRREAIIA
+12 DLN
-25 CRDPSRTCI
+25 RTCVTI
-34 TVCGGTGCRVYGSE
+34 CGGTGCRVHGSE
-48 KVIDAL
+48 KVIDGL
-54 RAEIARKGIEADVR
+54 RAEISRNGIDADVR
-68 MTGCHGFCEQGPVMV
+68 MTGCHGFCEQGPVVV
-83 IQPQGIFYKSVK
+83 IQPQAVFYRSVK
-95 LEDVPDII
+95 PEDVPDIV
-103 HKTVERDEIIERLLY
+103 HRTVARGEIIERLLY
-118 TDPITDEK
+118 SDPVTGEK
-126 IVHEHQVPFYARQ
+126 IIHEHEIPFYAGQ
-139 TRHLLNL
+139 TRYLLNL
-146 NGLIDPTSIEDYIAI
+146 NGLIDPTSIEDYIAV
-161 GGYGALAKVL
+161 GGYRALAKVL
-171 GGMSPEEVIETISKA
+171 DGMSPEEVIEEVSRA

-192 GAGFPTG
+192 GAGFPTA
-199 LKWKFCRAAPGDVK
+199 LKWKFCRDASGDVK
-213 YVICNADEGDPGAY
+213 YVVCNADEGDPGAY
-227 MDRSIVEGNPHRVLE
+227 MDRSIVEGDPHRVLE

-257 IYIRAEYPLAIKHL
+257 VYIRAEYPLAVKHL
-271 EIALAQMSEHGLLGE
+271 GIALEQAREYGLLGE

-292 FDFDIEIRIGAG
+292 FDFDVEIRMGAG

-311 TALMASIEGQIG
+311 TALMASIEGKIG

-350 ANVPLIMEKGADWYA
+350 ANVPLIIEKGADWYA
-365 SIGTEDSKG
+365 SVGTENSKG

-395 ISLRELIYEIGGGIP
+395 ISLRELIYDIGGGIP
-410 AGKAFKAAQLG
+410 GGKAFKAAQIG

-433 DVPIDYQSLA
+433 DVPIDYESLT

-492 LSTLERICAGQ
+492 LATLERICAGQ

-516 QEVKA
+516 QEIKA

-545 YEAHIRERRCPAGD
+545 YEAHIREHRCPAGV
-559 CTALVRAKCV
+559 CSALVRAKCT

-583 LVAQGYYAEALQVHR
+583 LVAQGRYAEALEVHR
-598 RRNPFALACGRICP
+598 RRNPFALVCGRVCP
-612 AFCETKCRRVELDQP
+612 AFCETKCRRAELDQP

-638 DHELEQP
+638 DHELERP
-645 WTPPQLE
+645 WTPPRLE
-652 GPKMEKVAVIGA
+652 EPKAEKVAVIGA

-704 PRDILNVEIENIE
+704 PRDVLNVEIENIK
-717 RAGVEIRLNTVLGTD
+717 RAGVEIRLNTALGKD
-732 FSLDELLDRDG
+732 FTLDDLLPPPASPPKPALSKVEGLGGTEGR
-743 YRSVILAVGAHKSR
+743 YKAVILTIGAHRSR
-757 ELGLEGEEMEGVYHG
+757 ELRIEGEEMEGVYHG
-772 TQFLRDI
+772 VKFLRDI
-779 ALGNPPDGSTELAEV
+779 ALGTPPD

-809 IDAVRSAWRLN
+809 IDAVRSAWRLG

-826 VYRRSRADMPAHDDE
+826 VYRRSRADMPARDEE
-841 VEGAE
+841 VEAAE
-846 KEGIHFHFLTNPS
+846 KEGIQFHFLTNPS
-859 RVIGNGKVAGVE
+859 RVIGNGKVTGVE
-871 LIRQELGEFDA
+871 LLRQELGAFDV

-887 PTPIAGSEFTLN
+887 PVPIPGSEFTLD
-899 VEVLIPAI
+899 VDVLIPAI
-907 GQEPDLT
+907 GQEPDLA
-914 WKDGDST
+914 WMGGDAT
-921 IETGRG
+921 IETGHG
-927 ATLIVNE
+927 ATFVVNK
-934 GLATTRAGVFA
+934 GLATTRRGVFA

-951 GPATVIEA
+951 GPATVIQA
-959 VAQGNQVAD
+959 VAQGNRVAD
-968 EVDHYLRTGRSELIV
+968 TVDNYLRTGSTELV
-983 VRPGYE
+983 VVKPGYE
-989 IIEQQFDLEQYAEA
+989 VVEQQFDLEQYAEA
-1003 TRPQTREI
+1003 TRPETRELPI
-1011 PVEERRGNFDEVE
+1011 EERRGNFDEVE
-1024 LLFDEKTIREECKR
+1024 LPFSEETVQEECKR

-1047 EEMGLEYAPVP
+1047 ETMGLEPTPVP
-1058 ERELVVERPVLPALD
+1058 ERVLVVER
-1073 GRPGSE
+1073 GNT
-1079 GEGRSA
+1079 